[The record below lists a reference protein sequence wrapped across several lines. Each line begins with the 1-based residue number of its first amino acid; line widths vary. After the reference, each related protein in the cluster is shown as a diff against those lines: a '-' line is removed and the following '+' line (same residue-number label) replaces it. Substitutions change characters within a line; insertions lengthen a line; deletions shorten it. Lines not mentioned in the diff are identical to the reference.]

1 MMGALWSGVTGLQ
14 AHQVAMDVEGNN
26 IANVNTVGFKYS
38 RASFADL
45 FSQTQKVATAPQGD
59 LGGKNSM
66 QIGLGSTVNTVT
78 KIFKQGTI
86 QTTDKQSDMAI
97 QGDGF
102 FVVSADGGKTY
113 MYTRN
118 GDFSLDSMGNFVDRN
133 GYVVQGWMRNED
145 TGTIDPTSPL
155 SNIVIEPG
163 MAMEANPTSELAII
177 ANLNSGSNIGAKNSP
192 IYTLDHY
199 NDFLDAN
206 GNGLWE
212 DGEAKNPNDL
222 SNNTYYINSNKEV
235 AVKEAGV
242 DLGVVFNGSG
252 EGLNLREGQGIW
264 VSYAD
269 AKATFGELPNNAG
282 QGTGKYKLHISINGI
297 EIPATELGNMDE
309 VVKKINDY
317 TAQTGVRATAIDGKK
332 LQLTNTNNQ
341 GTTDATK
348 NIKIKKLEGD
358 TTSIQTTS
366 VITAYKYTYSSGAGA
381 TAGHHYNDS
390 AARVV
395 KTTEDLR
402 RAMQTDARE
411 YVNYA
416 GSNVS
421 NAVNGATYLV
431 NSVIAKIDAGQGGFA
446 PGGGQNAIEA
456 AIDALKDAV
465 TDAQAAFTHLKGQG
479 AVTEPISEAAVRN
492 INNIM
497 DQIDA
502 IGKDAG
508 NQYNSVNDLKEA
520 LRELITDDKL
530 AQMAQD
536 EWDSPLDADGNGN
549 FNNNAANGLPNA
561 DADNTN
567 SNATYRD
574 INLNDGVQVTVNEKG
589 QFVFRNPAGDA
600 SYGQNDGHTIQNANN
615 QPGGTKVQDSAD
627 AYTNAQGQKLVPSN
641 QDTYTNDYAMQIAV
655 SGYSNAAQNV
665 NENSALADVFKALG
679 GSLATGTGEK
689 VSSNLTMSSHAATT
703 EIYDSLGSKHEIK
716 FEWRKVSYSPENG
729 TEWSVLIQ
737 VPEPGVLNADGS
749 GFSNVV
755 SGSARFNNDGTLLGF
770 TPTTLSFTANNGS
783 APGQGIELNF
793 GKIGDSNGLR
803 SNDNPSAT
811 DNITQDGYAAG
822 NLVGTRIDEA
832 GTIIGSF
839 SNGRSFGLAQVSLAV
854 FSNNEGLESR
864 SGNIFSQTANS
875 GDPIFGAAGTS
886 RRGTITAS
894 ALEMSNVDLSRA
906 LTQLIVVQRGYQA
919 NSKTITTSDQM
930 LTSLLQIKQ

>member
-45 FSQTQKVATAPQGD
+45 FSQTQKVATAPQGN

-118 GDFSLDSMGNFVDRN
+118 GDFSLDSQGNFVDRN
-133 GYVVQGWMRNED
+133 GYIVQGWMRNED
-145 TGTIDPTSPL
+145 TGIIDPTGPL
-155 SNIVIEPG
+155 DNIVIEPG
-163 MAMEANPTSELAII
+163 MSMEANPTSELAII
-177 ANLNSGSNIGAKNSP
+177 ANLNSGSNIGTKNSP
-192 IYTLDHY
+192 IYTLDQY
-199 NDFLDAN
+199 NDFLDIN
-206 GNGLWE
+206 GNGLWD

-222 SNNTYYINSNKEV
+222 NNNTYYINSNKEV

-242 DLGVVFNGSG
+242 DLGVVFNGAG
-252 EGLNLREGQGIW
+252 EGLNLREGQGMW

-269 AKATFGELPNNAG
+269 AKATFGQLPNNNNAN
-282 QGTGKYKLHISINGI
+282 LDIHISINGI
-297 EIPATELGNMDE
+297 EIPKTTVTKMDD
-309 VVKKINDY
+309 VAKKINEF
-317 TAQTGVRATAIDGKK
+317 TNQTGVRATVINGNE
-332 LQLTNTNNQ
+332 LQLTNNNNQ
-341 GTTDATK
+341 GTTDASK
-348 NIKIKKLEGD
+348 NIKIRKLEGD
-358 TTSIQTTS
+358 TTSIQTTN
-366 VITAYKYTYSSGAGA
+366 VITAYKYTYSSAAG
-381 TAGHHYNDS
+381 TDAGHSYSDS
-390 AARVV
+390 AARMI

-402 RAMQTDARE
+402 KAMQTDARE
-411 YVNYA
+411 YVNYS
-416 GSNVS
+416 GTRVS
-421 NAVNGATYLV
+421 NAVNGATYFV
-431 NSVIAKIDAGQGGFA
+431 NAVIARIDGGQGNFA
-446 PGGGQNAIEA
+446 PGRGQDAIEQAIEDLNNAIIDQNLFANLQGKGVVSAPISESAVASINSIINAIEA
-456 AIDALKDAV
+456 I
-465 TDAQAAFTHLKGQG
+465 G
-479 AVTEPISEAAVRN
+479 A
-492 INNIM
+492 
-497 DQIDA
+497 
-502 IGKDAG
+502 DAG

-520 LRELITDDKL
+520 LRDLITDDKL
-530 AQMAQD
+530 AAMAAA
-536 EWDSPLDADGNGN
+536 EWDSPLDADGQGN
-549 FNNNAANGLPNA
+549 FNNNTANGLP
-561 DADNTN
+561 DPDQDNTN

-589 QFVFRNPAGDA
+589 QFVFKNPSGDA
-600 SYGQNDGHTIQNANN
+600 SYGQNDGHTIVNQN
-615 QPGGTKVQDSAD
+615 QQGGTDVKDSPNAFTD
-627 AYTNAQGQKLVPSN
+627 ANGVKQTPSN
-641 QDTYTNDYAMQIAV
+641 QDTYINDYNMQIAV
-655 SGYSNAAQNV
+655 TGYSNIEENI
-665 NENSALADVFKALG
+665 NENSALADVFKSLSG
-679 GSLATGTGEK
+679 GLSTGTSERI
-689 VSSNLTMSSHAATT
+689 SSNLTMSSHAATT

-729 TEWSVLIQ
+729 TEWSLLIQ
-737 VPEPGVLNADGS
+737 VPEPGVLNADGAV
-749 GFSNVV
+749 SNVI

-770 TPTTLSFTANNGS
+770 TPTTLTFTANNGS
-783 APGQGIELNF
+783 APGQNIELNF

-811 DNITQDGYAAG
+811 DNIVQDGYAAG
-822 NLVGTRIDEA
+822 NLTGTRIDES

-854 FSNNEGLESR
+854 FTNNEGLETR
-864 SGNIFSQTANS
+864 GGNIFSQTANS
-875 GDPIFGAAGTS
+875 GDPVFGAAGTS

>member
-45 FSQTQKVATAPQGD
+45 FSQTQKVATAPQGN

-133 GYVVQGWMRNED
+133 GYIVQGWMRNED
-145 TGTIDPTSPL
+145 TGIIDPTGPL
-155 SNIVIEPG
+155 DNIVIEPG
-163 MAMEANPTSELAII
+163 MSMEANPTSELAII
-177 ANLNSGSNIGAKNSP
+177 ANLNSGSNIGTKNSP
-192 IYTLDHY
+192 IYTLDQY
-199 NDFLDAN
+199 NDFLDIN
-206 GNGLWE
+206 GNGLWD

-222 SNNTYYINSNKEV
+222 NNNTYYINSNKEV

-242 DLGVVFNGSG
+242 DLGVVFNGAG
-252 EGLNLREGQGIW
+252 EGLNLREGQGMW

-269 AKATFGELPNNAG
+269 AKATFGALPANV
-282 QGTGKYKLHISINGI
+282 QQRELHISLNGI
-297 EIPATELGNMDE
+297 EIPKTTVNSMEE
-309 VVKKINDY
+309 VAKKINEF
-317 TAQTGVRATAIDGKK
+317 TNKTGIQATVINGTD
-332 LQLTNTNNQ
+332 LQLTNNNNQ
-341 GTTDATK
+341 GTTDASK
-348 NIKIKKLEGD
+348 NIKIRKLDGD
-358 TTSIQTTS
+358 NTSIQTTN
-366 VITAYKYTYSSGAGA
+366 VITAYKYTYSSAAGVD
-381 TAGHHYNDS
+381 AGHSYSDS
-390 AARVV
+390 AARVI

-402 RAMQTDARE
+402 KAMQTDARE
-411 YVNYA
+411 YVNYS
-416 GSNVS
+416 GTRVS
-421 NAVNGATYLV
+421 NAVNGATYFV
-431 NSVIAKIDAGQGGFA
+431 NAVIARIDGGQGNFA
-446 PGGGQNAIEA
+446 PAGGQNAIEQ
-456 AIDALKDAV
+456 AIEDLNNAI
-465 TDAQAAFTHLKGQG
+465 TDQTLFANLQGKGVVS
-479 AVTEPISEAAVRN
+479 APISESAVAS
-492 INNIM
+492 INSIIN
-497 DQIDA
+497 A
-502 IGKDAG
+502 IETIGADAG

-520 LRELITDDKL
+520 LRDLITDDKL
-530 AQMAQD
+530 AAMAAA
-536 EWDSPLDADGNGN
+536 EWDSPLDADGQGN
-549 FNNNAANGLPNA
+549 FNNNTANGLPAA

-589 QFVFRNPAGDA
+589 QFVFKNPSGDA
-600 SYGQNDGHTIQNANN
+600 SYGQNDGHTIVNQNQQGGTDVKDNPNAFTNANGIK
-615 QPGGTKVQDSAD
+615 QT
-627 AYTNAQGQKLVPSN
+627 PSN
-641 QDTYTNDYAMQIAV
+641 QDTYINDYNMQIAV
-655 SGYSNAAQNV
+655 TGYSNIEENI
-665 NENSALADVFKALG
+665 NENSALADVFKSLSG
-679 GSLATGTGEK
+679 GLSTGTSERI
-689 VSSNLTMSSHAATT
+689 SSNLTMSSHAATT

-729 TEWSVLIQ
+729 TEWSLLIQ
-737 VPEPGVLNADGS
+737 VPEPGVLNADGAV
-749 GFSNVV
+749 SNVI

-770 TPTTLSFTANNGS
+770 TPTTLTFTANNGS
-783 APGQGIELNF
+783 APGQNIELNF

-811 DNITQDGYAAG
+811 DNIVQDGYAAG
-822 NLVGTRIDEA
+822 NLTGTRIDES

-854 FSNNEGLESR
+854 FTNNEGLETR
-864 SGNIFSQTANS
+864 GGNIFSQTANS
-875 GDPIFGAAGTS
+875 GDPVFGAAGTS

>member
-269 AKATFGELPNNAG
+269 AKATFGELQANVGNNN
-282 QGTGKYKLHISINGI
+282 KYKLHISINGI
-297 EIPATELGNMDE
+297 EIPATDLNSMDE
-309 VVKKINDY
+309 VVKKINEL
-317 TAQTGVRATAIDGKK
+317 TPKTGVTATLNGDKGI
-332 LQLTNTNNQ
+332 QLTNTNNQ

-366 VITAYKYTYSSGAGA
+366 VITAYKYTYSSGAGKDA
-381 TAGHHYNDS
+381 THSYNDD
-390 AARVV
+390 APRVV

-402 RAMQTDARE
+402 KAMQTDARE

-421 NAVNGATYLV
+421 NAVNAATYFV
-431 NSVIAKIDAGQGGFA
+431 NAVIARIDGGQGGFA
-446 PGGGQNAIEA
+446 PGNQNAIEQ
-456 AIDALKDAV
+456 AIEDLNNAI
-465 TDAQAAFTHLKGQG
+465 TDQTLFANLQAKGVVS
-479 AVTEPISEAAVRN
+479 APISEAAVAS
-492 INNIM
+492 ISKIIT
-497 DQIDA
+497 DIEA
-502 IGKDAG
+502 IGADAN
-508 NQYNSVNDLKEA
+508 NQYNNVNDLKEA
-520 LRELITDDKL
+520 LRSLITDDKL
-530 AQMAQD
+530 AKMAQD
-536 EWDSPLDADGNGN
+536 EWNSPLDADGAGD
-549 FNNNAANGLPNA
+549 FNNNAANGAQAA
-561 DADNTN
+561 DQDNKH

-600 SYGQNDGHTIQNANN
+600 SYGQNDGHTTVDGANP
-615 QPGGTKVQDSAD
+615 QPGGTQIKDSAD
-627 AYTNAQGQKLVPSN
+627 AYTDTNGVKKTPANL
-641 QDTYTNDYAMQIAV
+641 DTYTNDYTMQIAV

>member
-45 FSQTQKVATAPQGD
+45 FSQTQKVATAPQGN

-118 GDFSLDSMGNFVDRN
+118 GDFSLDSQGNFVDRN
-133 GYVVQGWMRNED
+133 GYIVQGWMRNED
-145 TGTIDPTSPL
+145 TGIIDPTGPL
-155 SNIVIEPG
+155 DNIVIEPG
-163 MAMEANPTSELAII
+163 MSMEANPTSELAII
-177 ANLNSGSNIGAKNSP
+177 ANLNLGSNIGTKNSP
-192 IYTLDHY
+192 IYTLDQY
-199 NDFLDAN
+199 NDFLDIN
-206 GNGLWE
+206 GNGLWD

-222 SNNTYYINSNKEV
+222 NNNTYYINSNKEV

-242 DLGVVFNGSG
+242 DLGVVFNGAG
-252 EGLNLREGQGIW
+252 EGLNLREGQGMW

-269 AKATFGELPNNAG
+269 AKATFGPLPANNAN
-282 QGTGKYKLHISINGI
+282 LDIHISINGI
-297 EIPATELGNMDE
+297 EIPKTTVAKMDE
-309 VVKKINDY
+309 VAKKINEF
-317 TAQTGVRATAIDGKK
+317 TNQTGVRATVINGNE
-332 LQLTNTNNQ
+332 LQLTNNNNQ
-341 GTTDATK
+341 GTTDASK
-348 NIKIKKLEGD
+348 NIKIRKLEGD
-358 TTSIQTTS
+358 TTSIQTTN
-366 VITAYKYTYSSGAGA
+366 VITAYKYTYSSAAGVD
-381 TAGHHYNDS
+381 AGHSYSDS
-390 AARVV
+390 AARVI

-402 RAMQTDARE
+402 KAMQTDARE
-411 YVNYA
+411 YVNYS
-416 GSNVS
+416 GTRVS
-421 NAVNGATYLV
+421 NAVNGATYFV
-431 NSVIAKIDAGQGGFA
+431 NAVIARIDGGQGGFA
-446 PGGGQNAIEA
+446 PGNQNAIEQ
-456 AIDALKDAV
+456 AIEDLNNTIIDQNLFANL
-465 TDAQAAFTHLKGQG
+465 QGKGVVS
-479 AVTEPISEAAVRN
+479 APISESAVAS
-492 INNIM
+492 INSIINAIE
-497 DQIDA
+497 A
-502 IGKDAG
+502 IGADAG

-530 AQMAQD
+530 AAMAAA
-536 EWDSPLDADGNGN
+536 EWDSPLDADGQGN
-549 FNNNAANGLPNA
+549 FNNNTENGLPGA

-589 QFVFRNPAGDA
+589 QFVFKNPSGDA
-600 SYGQNDGHTIQNANN
+600 SYGQNDGHTIVNQN
-615 QPGGTKVQDSAD
+615 QQGGTDVKDSPNAFTD
-627 AYTNAQGQKLVPSN
+627 ANGAKQTPSN
-641 QDTYTNDYAMQIAV
+641 QDTYINDYNMQIAV
-655 SGYSNAAQNV
+655 TGYSNIEENI
-665 NENSALADVFKALG
+665 NENSALADVFKSLSG
-679 GSLATGTGEK
+679 GLSTGTSEK

-729 TEWSVLIQ
+729 TEWSLLIQ
-737 VPEPGVLNADGS
+737 VPEPGVLNADGAV
-749 GFSNVV
+749 SNVI

-770 TPTTLSFTANNGS
+770 TPTTLTFTANNGS
-783 APGQGIELNF
+783 APGQNIELNF

-811 DNITQDGYAAG
+811 DNIVQDGYAAG
-822 NLVGTRIDEA
+822 NLTGTRIDES

-854 FSNNEGLESR
+854 FTNNEGLETR
-864 SGNIFSQTANS
+864 GGNIFSQTANS
-875 GDPIFGAAGTS
+875 GDPVFGAAGTS

>member
-212 DGEAKNPNDL
+212 DSETKNPNDL
-222 SNNTYYINSNKEV
+222 TNNTYYINSNKEV

-269 AKATFGELPNNAG
+269 AKATFGELPAG
-282 QGTGKYKLHISINGI
+282 ANGKSTLHISINGI
-297 EIPATELGNMDE
+297 EIPSTEISNMDE
-309 VVKKINDY
+309 LVKKINDF
-317 TAQTGVRATAIDGKK
+317 TPQTGVQAMVNGEKGI
-332 LQLTNTNNQ
+332 QLINTNNQ
-341 GTTDATK
+341 GTTDTTK

-358 TTSIQTTS
+358 TTSIKTIN
-366 VITAYKYTYSSGAGA
+366 VITAYKYTYSSGAGK
-381 TAGHHYNDS
+381 TADHNYNDG

-402 RAMQTDARE
+402 RAMQTDARA
-411 YVNYA
+411 YVNYS

-431 NSVIAKIDAGQGGFA
+431 NSVISKIDGWVGQGSN
-446 PGGGQNAIEA
+446 QQQIEQ
-456 AIDALKDAV
+456 AIDALKDV
-465 TDAQAAFTHLKGQG
+465 VQDGQAAFNHLKTQG
-479 AVTEPISEAAVRN
+479 AVTEPISEAAVRH
-492 INNIM
+492 INDIM
-497 DQIDA
+497 NKIDA
-502 IGKDAG
+502 IGVDAQQ
-508 NQYNSVNDLKEA
+508 QYNSVNDLKEA
-520 LRELITDDKL
+520 LRALITSDEL
-530 AQMAQD
+530 AKMAQD
-536 EWDSPLDADGNGN
+536 EWDSPLDADGNPNGGQ
-549 FNNNAANGLPNA
+549 AADGLQNP

-600 SYGQNDGHTIQNANN
+600 AYGQDDKHTTVNAA
-615 QPGGTKVQDSAD
+615 QQGGTQVKDNPD
-627 AYTNAQGQKLVPSN
+627 ATTGANGQKQVPSN
-641 QDTYTNDYAMQIAV
+641 QDAYINDYPIQIAV

-679 GSLATGTGEK
+679 GSLATGTGER
-689 VSSNLTMSSHAATT
+689 VSGNLTMSSHAATT

-749 GFSNVV
+749 GFANVV

-783 APGQGIELNF
+783 APGQAIELNF

>member
-45 FSQTQKVATAPQGD
+45 FSQTQKVATAPQGN

-118 GDFSLDSMGNFVDRN
+118 GDFSLDSQGNFVDRN
-133 GYVVQGWMRNED
+133 GYIVQGWMRNED
-145 TGTIDPTSPL
+145 TGIIDPTGPL
-155 SNIVIEPG
+155 DNIVIEPG
-163 MAMEANPTSELAII
+163 MSMEANPTSELAII
-177 ANLNSGSNIGAKNSP
+177 ANLNSGSNIGTKNSP
-192 IYTLDHY
+192 IYTLDQY
-199 NDFLDAN
+199 NDFLDIN
-206 GNGLWE
+206 GNGLWD

-222 SNNTYYINSNKEV
+222 NNNTYYINSNKEV

-242 DLGVVFNGSG
+242 DLGVVFNGAG
-252 EGLNLREGQGIW
+252 EGLNLREGQGMW

-269 AKATFGELPNNAG
+269 AKATFGEMPTVANG
-282 QGTGKYKLHISINGI
+282 QHTLHISLNGI
-297 EIPATELGNMDE
+297 EIPATTINKIDE
-309 VVKKINDY
+309 VAKKINEF
-317 TAQTGVRATAIDGKK
+317 TNQTGVVATVINGKE
-332 LQLTNTNNQ
+332 LQLTNNNNQ
-341 GTTDATK
+341 GTTDASK
-348 NIKIKKLEGD
+348 NIKIRKLEGD
-358 TTSIQTTS
+358 TTSIKTTN
-366 VITAYKYTYSSGAGA
+366 VITAYKYTYSSAAG
-381 TAGHHYNDS
+381 TDAGHSYSDS

-402 RAMQTDARE
+402 KAMQTDARE
-411 YVNYA
+411 YVNYS
-416 GSNVS
+416 GTRVS

-446 PGGGQNAIEA
+446 PGGGQDAIED

-465 TDAQAAFTHLKGQG
+465 QDAQATFNHLKGQG

-497 DQIDA
+497 NQIDA
-502 IGKDAG
+502 IGQDAG
-508 NQYNSVNDLKEA
+508 NQYNNVNDLKEA
-520 LRELITDDKL
+520 LRDLITDDKL
-530 AQMAQD
+530 AAMAAA
-536 EWDSPLDADGNGN
+536 EWDSPLDADGQGN
-549 FNNNAANGLPNA
+549 FNNNTANDLPVA
-561 DADNTN
+561 DQDNTN

-589 QFVFRNPAGDA
+589 QFVFKNPSGDA
-600 SYGQNDGHTIQNANN
+600 AYGQNDGHMTVNAN
-615 QPGGTKVQDSAD
+615 QAGGTPVKDSPN
-627 AYTNAQGQKLVPSN
+627 AYTDAQGNKLIPSN
-641 QDTYTNDYAMQIAV
+641 QDTYINDYNMQIAV
-655 SGYSNAAQNV
+655 TGYSNAEQNI
-665 NENSALADVFKALG
+665 NENSALADVFKSLSG
-679 GSLATGTGEK
+679 GLSTGTSEK

-716 FEWRKVSYSPENG
+716 FEWRKISYSPENG
-729 TEWSVLIQ
+729 TEWSLLIQ
-737 VPEPGVLNADGS
+737 VPEPGVLNADGAV
-749 GFSNVV
+749 SNVI

-770 TPTTLSFTANNGS
+770 TPTTLTFTANNGS
-783 APGQGIELNF
+783 APGQNIELNF

-811 DNITQDGYAAG
+811 DNIVQDGYAAG
-822 NLVGTRIDEA
+822 NLTGTRIDES

-854 FSNNEGLESR
+854 FTNNEGLETR
-864 SGNIFSQTANS
+864 GGNIFSQTANS
-875 GDPIFGAAGTS
+875 GDPVFGAAGTS

>member
-45 FSQTQKVATAPQGD
+45 FSQTQKVATAPQGN

-118 GDFSLDSMGNFVDRN
+118 GDFSLDSQGNFVDRN
-133 GYVVQGWMRNED
+133 GYIVQGWMRNED
-145 TGTIDPTSPL
+145 TGIIDPTGPL
-155 SNIVIEPG
+155 DNIVIEPG
-163 MAMEANPTSELAII
+163 MSMEANPTSELAII
-177 ANLNSGSNIGAKNSP
+177 ANLNSGSNIGTKNSP
-192 IYTLDHY
+192 IYTLDQY
-199 NDFLDAN
+199 NDFLDIN
-206 GNGLWE
+206 GNGLWD

-222 SNNTYYINSNKEV
+222 NNNTYYINSNKEV

-242 DLGVVFNGSG
+242 DLGVVFNGAG
-252 EGLNLREGQGIW
+252 EGLNLREGQGMW

-269 AKATFGELPNNAG
+269 AKATFGALPVAQG
-282 QGTGKYKLHISINGI
+282 QQRELHISLNGI
-297 EIPATELGNMDE
+297 EIPKTTVNSMEE
-309 VVKKINDY
+309 VAKKINEF
-317 TAQTGVRATAIDGKK
+317 TNKTGIQATVINGTY
-332 LQLTNTNNQ
+332 LQLTNNNNQ
-341 GTTDATK
+341 GTTDASK
-348 NIKIKKLEGD
+348 NIKIRKLDGD
-358 TTSIQTTS
+358 NTSIQTTN
-366 VITAYKYTYSSGAGA
+366 VITAYKYTYSSAAG
-381 TAGHHYNDS
+381 TDAGHSYSDS

-402 RAMQTDARE
+402 KAMQTDARE
-411 YVNYA
+411 YVNYS
-416 GSNVS
+416 GTRVS
-421 NAVNGATYLV
+421 NAVNGATYFV
-431 NSVIAKIDAGQGGFA
+431 NAVIARINENRWNGGA
-446 PGGGQNAIEA
+446 VNDQQQLEA
-456 AIDALKDAV
+456 AIDALNNGL
-465 TDAQAAFTHLKGQG
+465 TDAQVTFNNLKGKG
-479 AVTEPISEAAVRN
+479 VVTEPISEAAVGAMSD
-492 INNIM
+492 IITA
-497 DQIDA
+497 IDE
-502 IGKDAG
+502 IGQDAG
-508 NQYNSVNDLKEA
+508 NQYNSANDIIEA
-520 LRELITDDKL
+520 LRDLITDDKL
-530 AQMAQD
+530 AAMAAA
-536 EWDSPLDADGNGN
+536 EWDSPLDADGNPNAGN
-549 FNNNAANGLPNA
+549 NTANGLPGP
-561 DADNTN
+561 DLDNTN

-589 QFVFRNPAGDA
+589 QFVFKNPSGDA
-600 SYGQNDGHTIQNANN
+600 AYGQNDGHTIVNQN
-615 QPGGTKVQDSAD
+615 QQGGTDVKDSPN
-627 AYTNAQGQKLVPSN
+627 AYTNALGNKLTPSN
-641 QDTYTNDYAMQIAV
+641 QDTYINDYNMQIAV
-655 SGYSNAAQNV
+655 TGYSNAEQNI
-665 NENSALADVFKALG
+665 NENSALADVFKSLSG
-679 GSLATGTGEK
+679 GLSTGTSEK

-729 TEWSVLIQ
+729 TEWSLLIQ
-737 VPEPGVLNADGS
+737 VPEPGVLNADGAV
-749 GFSNVV
+749 SNVI

-770 TPTTLSFTANNGS
+770 TPTTLTFTANNGS
-783 APGQGIELNF
+783 APGQNIELNF

-811 DNITQDGYAAG
+811 DNIVQDGYAAG
-822 NLVGTRIDEA
+822 NLTGTRIDES

-854 FSNNEGLESR
+854 FTNNEGLETR
-864 SGNIFSQTANS
+864 GGNIFSQTANS
-875 GDPIFGAAGTS
+875 GDPVFGAAGTS

>member
-118 GDFSLDSMGNFVDRN
+118 GDFSLDSQGNFVDRN

-252 EGLNLREGQGIW
+252 EGLNLREGQGMW

-269 AKATFGELPNNAG
+269 AKATFGELPANTG
-282 QGTGKYKLHISINGI
+282 QGTNKYKLHISINGVT
-297 EIPATELGNMDE
+297 IPATELDSMDAI
-309 VVKKINDY
+309 VKKINDF
-317 TAQTGVRATAIDGKK
+317 TAQTGVTATAVDGKK
-332 LQLTNTNNQ
+332 LQLTNSNNQ

-366 VITAYKYTYSSGAGA
+366 VITAYKYTYSSGAGK
-381 TAGHHYNDS
+381 TAEHSYNDG

-416 GSNVS
+416 GKNVS
-421 NAVNGATYLV
+421 NAVNAATYFV
-431 NSVIAKIDAGQGGFA
+431 NAVIARIDGGQGGFA
-446 PGGGQNAIEA
+446 PGGGQDAIEQAIEDLNNAI
-456 AIDALKDAV
+456 
-465 TDAQAAFTHLKGQG
+465 TDQNLFANLQGKGVVS
-479 AVTEPISEAAVRN
+479 APISEAAVAS
-492 INNIM
+492 IN
-497 DQIDA
+497 QIINDIEA
-502 IGKDAG
+502 IGADAG
-508 NQYNSVNDLKEA
+508 NQYNTVNDLKEA
-520 LRELITDDKL
+520 LKALITDDKL
-530 AQMAQD
+530 AKMAKD

-549 FNNNAANGLPNA
+549 FANNAANGVQAA
-561 DADNTN
+561 DQDNKH

-600 SYGQNDGHTIQNANN
+600 SYGQNDGHTIQNAQN

-627 AYTNAQGQKLVPSN
+627 AYTDTNGQKKTPAN
-641 QDTYTNDYAMQIAV
+641 ADTYTNDYAMQIAV

-679 GSLATGTGEK
+679 GNLATGTGEK

>member
-1 MMGALWSGVTGLQ
+1 MGALWSGVTGLQ

-212 DGEAKNPNDL
+212 DSETKNPNDL

-252 EGLNLREGQGIW
+252 EGLNLRDGQGIW

-269 AKATFGELPNNAG
+269 AKATFNELPNRVN
-282 QGTGKYKLHISINGI
+282 GKHTLHISINGI
-297 EIPATELGNMDE
+297 EIPKTEITTMDE
-309 VVKKINDY
+309 LVKKINDN
-317 TAQTGVRATAIDGKK
+317 TPKTGVQATLNGEKGI
-332 LQLTNTNNQ
+332 QLTNKNNQ

-366 VITAYKYTYSSGAGA
+366 VITAYKYTYSSGAGK
-381 TAGHHYNDS
+381 TADHNYNDGV
-390 AARVV
+390 ARVV

-402 RAMQTDARE
+402 RAMQTDARA
-411 YVNYA
+411 YVNYS
-416 GSNVS
+416 GNNVS

-431 NSVIAKIDAGQGGFA
+431 NSVINKIKEGQGNFA
-446 PGGGQNAIEA
+446 AAGGQGAIEG

-465 TDAQAAFTHLKGQG
+465 TDAQATFTHLKTNG
-479 AVTEPISEAAVRN
+479 AVSEPISESAVKN
-492 INNIM
+492 INDIM
-497 DQIDA
+497 DKIDA

-508 NQYNSVNDLKEA
+508 GQYNTTNDLIEA
-520 LRELITDDKL
+520 LKALITDDKL

-549 FNNNAANGLPNA
+549 FNNNAANDVQAA
-561 DADNTN
+561 DPENKH

-600 SYGQNDGHTIQNANN
+600 SYGQNDGYTTVDGANP
-615 QPGGTKVQDSAD
+615 QPGGNKIKDSAE
-627 AYTNAQGQKLVPSN
+627 AYTDTNGQKKTPANL
-641 QDTYTNDYAMQIAV
+641 DTYTNDYTMQIAV

-679 GSLATGTGEK
+679 GNLATGTGEK

-811 DNITQDGYAAG
+811 DNIIQDGYAAG

>member
-113 MYTRN
+113 LYTRN

-155 SNIVIEPG
+155 NNIVIEPG

-206 GNGLWE
+206 GNGIWE

-269 AKATFGELPNNAG
+269 AKATFGELPANAG
-282 QGTGKYKLHISINGI
+282 QGNGKYKLHISINGI

-358 TTSIQTTS
+358 NTSIQTTS

-421 NAVNGATYLV
+421 NAVNGATYFV
-431 NSVIAKIDAGQGGFA
+431 NAVIARIDGKQGGF
-446 PGGGQNAIEA
+446 GGDQNAIEQ
-456 AIDALKDAV
+456 AIEDLNNNINYATLFDN
-465 TDAQAAFTHLKGQG
+465 LKGKG
-479 AVTEPISEAAVRN
+479 VVTEPISESAVKS
-492 INNIM
+492 IKDIITA
-497 DQIDA
+497 IDE
-502 IGKDAG
+502 IGKDARD
-508 NQYNSVNDLKEA
+508 QYNSVNDLKEA
-520 LRELITDDKL
+520 LRGLITDDKL

-536 EWDSPLDADGNGN
+536 EWDSPLDVNGGDIFDKNVADGLPAPAEDGSH
-549 FNNNAANGLPNA
+549 ANG
-561 DADNTN
+561 
-567 SNATYRD
+567 TYRD

-615 QPGGTKVQDSAD
+615 QLGGTKVEDSAD

-679 GSLATGTGEK
+679 GSLATGTSEK

-803 SNDNPSAT
+803 SNDNPSST

>member
-45 FSQTQKVATAPQGD
+45 FSQTQKVATAPQGN

-118 GDFSLDSMGNFVDRN
+118 GDFSLDSQGNFVDRN
-133 GYVVQGWMRNED
+133 GYIVQGWMRNED
-145 TGTIDPTSPL
+145 TGIIDPTGPL
-155 SNIVIEPG
+155 DNIVIEPG
-163 MAMEANPTSELAII
+163 MSMEANPTSELAII
-177 ANLNSGSNIGAKNSP
+177 ANLNSGSNIGTKNSP
-192 IYTLDHY
+192 IYTLDQY
-199 NDFLDAN
+199 NDFLDIN
-206 GNGLWE
+206 GNGLWD

-222 SNNTYYINSNKEV
+222 NNNTYYINSNKEV

-242 DLGVVFNGSG
+242 DLGVVFNGAG
-252 EGLNLREGQGIW
+252 EGLNLREGQGMW

-269 AKATFGELPNNAG
+269 AKATFGQLPNNNAN
-282 QGTGKYKLHISINGI
+282 LDIHISINGI
-297 EIPATELGNMDE
+297 EIPKTTVTKMDD
-309 VVKKINDY
+309 VAKKINEF
-317 TAQTGVRATAIDGKK
+317 TNQTGVRATVINGNE
-332 LQLTNTNNQ
+332 LQLTNNNNQ
-341 GTTDATK
+341 GTTDASK
-348 NIKIKKLEGD
+348 NIKIRKLEGD
-358 TTSIQTTS
+358 TTSIQTTN
-366 VITAYKYTYSSGAGA
+366 VITAYKYTYSSAAG
-381 TAGHHYNDS
+381 TDAGHSYSDS
-390 AARVV
+390 AARVI

-402 RAMQTDARE
+402 KAMQTDARE
-411 YVNYA
+411 YVNYS
-416 GSNVS
+416 GTRVS
-421 NAVNGATYLV
+421 NAVNGATYFV
-431 NSVIAKIDAGQGGFA
+431 NAVIARIDGGQGGFA
-446 PGGGQNAIEA
+446 PGNQNAIEQ
-456 AIDALKDAV
+456 AIEDLNNAI
-465 TDAQAAFTHLKGQG
+465 TDQNLFGNLQGKGVVS
-479 AVTEPISEAAVRN
+479 APISESAVAS
-492 INNIM
+492 INSIINAIE
-497 DQIDA
+497 A
-502 IGKDAG
+502 IGADNG

-520 LRELITDDKL
+520 LRDLITDDKL
-530 AQMAQD
+530 AAMAAA
-536 EWDSPLDADGNGN
+536 EWDSPLDADGQGN
-549 FNNNAANGLPNA
+549 FNNNTANNLPNP
-561 DADNTN
+561 DQDNTN

-589 QFVFRNPAGDA
+589 QFVFKNPSGDA
-600 SYGQNDGHTIQNANN
+600 SYGQNDGHTIVNQN
-615 QPGGTKVQDSAD
+615 QQGGTDVKDSPNAFTD
-627 AYTNAQGQKLVPSN
+627 ANGVKQTPSN
-641 QDTYTNDYAMQIAV
+641 QDTYINDYNMQIAV
-655 SGYSNAAQNV
+655 TGYSNIEENI
-665 NENSALADVFKALG
+665 NENSALADVFKSLSG
-679 GSLATGTGEK
+679 GLSTGTSERI
-689 VSSNLTMSSHAATT
+689 SSNLTMSSHAATT

-729 TEWSVLIQ
+729 TEWSLLIQ
-737 VPEPGVLNADGS
+737 VPEPGVLNADGAV
-749 GFSNVV
+749 SNVI

-770 TPTTLSFTANNGS
+770 TPTTLTFTANNGS
-783 APGQGIELNF
+783 APGQNIELNF

-811 DNITQDGYAAG
+811 DNIVQDGYAAG
-822 NLVGTRIDEA
+822 NLTGTRIDES

-854 FSNNEGLESR
+854 FTNNEGLETR
-864 SGNIFSQTANS
+864 GGNIFSQTANS
-875 GDPIFGAAGTS
+875 GDPVFGAAGTS

>member
-45 FSQTQKVATAPQGD
+45 FSQTQKVATAPQGN

-118 GDFSLDSMGNFVDRN
+118 GDFSLDSQGNFVDRN
-133 GYVVQGWMRNED
+133 GYIVQGWMRNED
-145 TGTIDPTSPL
+145 TGIIDPTGPL
-155 SNIVIEPG
+155 DNIVIEPG
-163 MAMEANPTSELAII
+163 MSMEANPTSELAII
-177 ANLNSGSNIGAKNSP
+177 ANLNSGSNIGTKNSP
-192 IYTLDHY
+192 IYTLDQY
-199 NDFLDAN
+199 NDFLDIN
-206 GNGLWE
+206 GNGLWD

-222 SNNTYYINSNKEV
+222 NNNTYYINSNKEV

-242 DLGVVFNGSG
+242 DLGVVFNGAG
-252 EGLNLREGQGIW
+252 EGLNLREGQGMW

-269 AKATFGELPNNAG
+269 AKATFGEMPPAAQG
-282 QGTGKYKLHISINGI
+282 QQRELHISLNGI
-297 EIPATELGNMDE
+297 EIPKTAVNSMEE
-309 VVKKINDY
+309 VAKKINEF
-317 TAQTGVRATAIDGKK
+317 TNKTGIQATVINGTD

-341 GTTDATK
+341 GTTDASK
-348 NIKIKKLEGD
+348 NIKIRKLDGD
-358 TTSIQTTS
+358 DTSIQTTN
-366 VITAYKYTYSSGAGA
+366 VITAYKYTYSSAAG
-381 TAGHHYNDS
+381 TDAGHSYSDS

-402 RAMQTDARE
+402 KAMQTDARE
-411 YVNYA
+411 YVNYS
-416 GSNVS
+416 GTRVS
-421 NAVNGATYLV
+421 NAVNGATYFV
-431 NSVIAKIDAGQGGFA
+431 NAVIARINENRWAGGAANTQQEFE
-446 PGGGQNAIEA
+446 NAIA
-456 AIDALKDAV
+456 ALNNGLA
-465 TDAQAAFTHLKGQG
+465 DAQATFNNLKGKG
-479 AVTEPISEAAVRN
+479 VVTEPISEAAVGAMSDIITAIDN
-492 INNIM
+492 I
-497 DQIDA
+497 
-502 IGKDAG
+502 GLDAG
-508 NQYNSVNDLKEA
+508 AQYNSTNDLIEA
-520 LRELITDDKL
+520 LKDLITDDKL
-530 AQMAQD
+530 AAMAAA
-536 EWDSPLDADGNGN
+536 EWNSPLDADGNPNAGN
-549 FNNNAANGLPNA
+549 NTANGLPGA
-561 DADNTN
+561 DPDNTN

-589 QFVFRNPAGDA
+589 QFVFKNPSGDA
-600 SYGQNDGHTIQNANN
+600 AYGQNDGHMTVNQN
-615 QPGGTKVQDSAD
+615 QQGGTPVKDSPD
-627 AYTNAQGQKLVPSN
+627 AYTDALGNKLVPSN
-641 QDTYTNDYAMQIAV
+641 QDTYINDYNMQIAV
-655 SGYSNAAQNV
+655 TGYSNAEQNI
-665 NENSALADVFKALG
+665 NENSALADVFKSLSG
-679 GSLATGTGEK
+679 GLSTGTSEK

-729 TEWSVLIQ
+729 TEWSLLIQ
-737 VPEPGVLNADGS
+737 VPEPGVLNADGAV
-749 GFSNVV
+749 SNVI

-770 TPTTLSFTANNGS
+770 TPTTLTFTANNGS
-783 APGQGIELNF
+783 APGQNIELNF

-811 DNITQDGYAAG
+811 DNIVQDGYAAG
-822 NLVGTRIDEA
+822 NLTGTRIDES

-854 FSNNEGLESR
+854 FTNNEGLETR
-864 SGNIFSQTANS
+864 GGNIFSQTANS
-875 GDPIFGAAGTS
+875 GDPVFGAAGTS

>member
-45 FSQTQKVATAPQGD
+45 FSQTQKVATAPQGN

-118 GDFSLDSMGNFVDRN
+118 GDFSLDSQGNFVDRN
-133 GYVVQGWMRNED
+133 GYIVQGWMRNED
-145 TGTIDPTSPL
+145 TGIIDPTGPL
-155 SNIVIEPG
+155 DNIVIEPG
-163 MAMEANPTSELAII
+163 MSMEANPTSELAII
-177 ANLNSGSNIGAKNSP
+177 ANLNSGSNIGTKNSP
-192 IYTLDHY
+192 IYTLDQY
-199 NDFLDAN
+199 NDFLDIN
-206 GNGLWE
+206 GNGLWD

-222 SNNTYYINSNKEV
+222 NNNTYYINSNKEV

-242 DLGVVFNGSG
+242 DLGVVFNGAG
-252 EGLNLREGQGIW
+252 EGLNLREGQGMW

-269 AKATFGELPNNAG
+269 AKATFGPLPNNNAN
-282 QGTGKYKLHISINGI
+282 LDIHISINGI
-297 EIPATELGNMDE
+297 EIPKTTVTKMDD
-309 VVKKINDY
+309 VAKKINEF
-317 TAQTGVRATAIDGKK
+317 TNQTGVRATVINGNE
-332 LQLTNTNNQ
+332 LQLTNNNNQ
-341 GTTDATK
+341 GTTDASK
-348 NIKIKKLEGD
+348 NIKIRKLEGD
-358 TTSIQTTS
+358 TTSIQTTN
-366 VITAYKYTYSSGAGA
+366 VITAYKYTYSSAAG
-381 TAGHHYNDS
+381 TDAGHSYSDS
-390 AARVV
+390 AARVI

-402 RAMQTDARE
+402 KAMQTDARE
-411 YVNYA
+411 YVNYS
-416 GSNVS
+416 GTRVS
-421 NAVNGATYLV
+421 NAVNGATYFV
-431 NSVIAKIDAGQGGFA
+431 NAVIARIDGGQGNFA
-446 PGGGQNAIEA
+446 PGGGQNAIEQ
-456 AIDALKDAV
+456 AIEDLNNAI
-465 TDAQAAFTHLKGQG
+465 TDQNLFGNLQGKGVVS
-479 AVTEPISEAAVRN
+479 APISESAVAS
-492 INNIM
+492 INSIINAIE
-497 DQIDA
+497 A
-502 IGKDAG
+502 IGADNR

-520 LRELITDDKL
+520 LRDLITDDKL
-530 AQMAQD
+530 AAMAAA
-536 EWDSPLDADGNGN
+536 EWDSPLDADGQGN
-549 FNNNAANGLPNA
+549 FNNNTANGLPNP
-561 DADNTN
+561 DQDNTN

-589 QFVFRNPAGDA
+589 QFVFKNPSGDA
-600 SYGQNDGHTIQNANN
+600 SYGQNDGHTIVNQN
-615 QPGGTKVQDSAD
+615 QQGGTDVKDSPNAFTD
-627 AYTNAQGQKLVPSN
+627 ANGVKQTPSN
-641 QDTYTNDYAMQIAV
+641 QDTYINDYNMQIAV
-655 SGYSNAAQNV
+655 TGYSNIEENI
-665 NENSALADVFKALG
+665 NENSALADVFKSLSG
-679 GSLATGTGEK
+679 GLSTGTSERI
-689 VSSNLTMSSHAATT
+689 SSNLTMSSHAATT

-729 TEWSVLIQ
+729 TEWSLLIQ
-737 VPEPGVLNADGS
+737 VPEPGVLNADGAV
-749 GFSNVV
+749 SNVI

-770 TPTTLSFTANNGS
+770 TPTTLTFTANNGS
-783 APGQGIELNF
+783 APGQNIELNF

-811 DNITQDGYAAG
+811 DNIVQDGYAAG
-822 NLVGTRIDEA
+822 NLTGTRIDES

-854 FSNNEGLESR
+854 FTNNEGLETR
-864 SGNIFSQTANS
+864 GGNIFSQTANS
-875 GDPIFGAAGTS
+875 GDPVFGAAGTS

>member
-118 GDFSLDSMGNFVDRN
+118 GDFSLDSQGNFVDRN

-155 SNIVIEPG
+155 SNIIIEPG

-212 DGEAKNPNDL
+212 DGETKNPNDL

-282 QGTGKYKLHISINGI
+282 QGTNKYKLHISINGI
-297 EIPATELGNMDE
+297 EIPATELTKMDE

-317 TAQTGVRATAIDGKK
+317 TPQTGVIATLNGDKGI
-332 LQLTNTNNQ
+332 QLTNTNNQ

-348 NIKIKKLEGD
+348 NIKIKKLEDD

-366 VITAYKYTYSSGAGA
+366 VITAYKYTYSSGAGK
-381 TAGHHYNDS
+381 TADHNYNDG

-411 YVNYA
+411 YVNYS

-421 NAVNGATYLV
+421 NAVNGATYVANRTLG
-431 NSVIAKIDAGQGGFA
+431 IIDAANGNVQTAKQNVQRVIQGLL
-446 PGGGQNAIEA
+446 Q
-456 AIDALKDAV
+456 
-465 TDAQAAFTHLKGQG
+465 DAQATFNTLRNAG
-479 AVTEPISEAAVRN
+479 AVTAPISESAVATIVEVLRDAN
-492 INNIM
+492 AIM
-497 DQIDA
+497 QNQQITT
-502 IGKDAG
+502 I
-508 NQYNSVNDLKEA
+508 NDLKEA
-520 LRELITDDKL
+520 IRELVTNDKL
-530 AQMAQD
+530 AEFASR
-536 EWDSPLDADGNGN
+536 EWDSPLDADGADIFDKNVADGLP
-549 FNNNAANGLPNA
+549 APAADGSHANG
-561 DADNTN
+561 
-567 SNATYRD
+567 TYRD

-600 SYGQNDGHTIQNANN
+600 SYGQNDGHTIQNAQN
-615 QPGGTKVQDSAD
+615 QPGGTKIEDSAD
-627 AYTNAQGQKLVPSN
+627 AYTDTNGQKLVPSN

-811 DNITQDGYAAG
+811 DNIIQDGYTAG

>member
-45 FSQTQKVATAPQGD
+45 FSQTQKVATAPQGN

-118 GDFSLDSMGNFVDRN
+118 GDFSLDSQGNFVDRN
-133 GYVVQGWMRNED
+133 GYIVQGWMRNED
-145 TGTIDPTSPL
+145 TGIIDPTGPL
-155 SNIVIEPG
+155 DNIVIEPG
-163 MAMEANPTSELAII
+163 MSMEANPTSELAII
-177 ANLNSGSNIGAKNSP
+177 ANLNSGSNIGTKNSP
-192 IYTLDHY
+192 IYTLDQY
-199 NDFLDAN
+199 NDFLDIN
-206 GNGLWE
+206 GNGLWD

-222 SNNTYYINSNKEV
+222 NNNTYYINSNKEV

-242 DLGVVFNGSG
+242 DLGVVFNGAG
-252 EGLNLREGQGIW
+252 EGLNLREGQGMW

-269 AKATFGELPNNAG
+269 AKATFGPLNNNANAN
-282 QGTGKYKLHISINGI
+282 LDIHISINGI
-297 EIPATELGNMDE
+297 EIPKTTVTKMDD
-309 VVKKINDY
+309 VAKKINEF
-317 TAQTGVRATAIDGKK
+317 TNQTGVRATVINGNE
-332 LQLTNTNNQ
+332 LQLTNNNNQ
-341 GTTDATK
+341 GTTDASK
-348 NIKIKKLEGD
+348 NIKIRKLEGD
-358 TTSIQTTS
+358 TTSIQTTN
-366 VITAYKYTYSSGAGA
+366 VITAYKYTYSSAAGVD
-381 TAGHHYNDS
+381 AGHSYSDS
-390 AARVV
+390 AARVI

-402 RAMQTDARE
+402 KAMQTDARE
-411 YVNYA
+411 YVNYS
-416 GSNVS
+416 GTRVS
-421 NAVNGATYLV
+421 NAVNGATYFVNAVIARIDGGQGNFNPAGGQDVIEQAIEDLNNAITDQTLFANLQGKGV
-431 NSVIAKIDAGQGGFA
+431 VSAPISESAVASINSVI
-446 PGGGQNAIEA
+446 NAIEA
-456 AIDALKDAV
+456 IGADN
-465 TDAQAAFTHLKGQG
+465 GQ
-479 AVTEPISEAAVRN
+479 
-492 INNIM
+492 
-497 DQIDA
+497 
-502 IGKDAG
+502 
-508 NQYNSVNDLKEA
+508 QYNSVNDLKEA

-530 AQMAQD
+530 AAMAAA
-536 EWDSPLDADGNGN
+536 EWDSPLDADGQGN
-549 FNNNAANGLPNA
+549 FNNNTANGLPGA
-561 DADNTN
+561 DQDNTN

-589 QFVFRNPAGDA
+589 QFVFKNPSGDA
-600 SYGQNDGHTIQNANN
+600 SYGQNDGHTIVN
-615 QPGGTKVQDSAD
+615 QAQQGGTDVKDSPNAFTD
-627 AYTNAQGQKLVPSN
+627 ANGVKQTPSN
-641 QDTYTNDYAMQIAV
+641 QDTYINDYNMQIAV
-655 SGYSNAAQNV
+655 TGYSNIEENI
-665 NENSALADVFKALG
+665 NENSALADVFKSLSG
-679 GSLATGTGEK
+679 GLSTGTSERI
-689 VSSNLTMSSHAATT
+689 SSNLTMSSHAATT

-729 TEWSVLIQ
+729 TEWSLLIQ
-737 VPEPGVLNADGS
+737 VPEPGVLNADGAV
-749 GFSNVV
+749 SNVI

-770 TPTTLSFTANNGS
+770 TPTTLTFTANNGS
-783 APGQGIELNF
+783 APGQNIELNF

-811 DNITQDGYAAG
+811 DNIVQDGYSAG
-822 NLVGTRIDEA
+822 NLTGTRIDES

-854 FSNNEGLESR
+854 FTNNEGLETR
-864 SGNIFSQTANS
+864 GGNIFSQTANS
-875 GDPIFGAAGTS
+875 GDPVFGAAGTS

>member
-45 FSQTQKVATAPQGD
+45 FSQTQKVATAPQGN

-118 GDFSLDSMGNFVDRN
+118 GDFSLDSQGNFVDRN
-133 GYVVQGWMRNED
+133 GYIVQGWMRNED
-145 TGTIDPTSPL
+145 TGIIDPTGPL
-155 SNIVIEPG
+155 DNIVIEPG
-163 MAMEANPTSELAII
+163 MSMEANPTSELAII
-177 ANLNSGSNIGAKNSP
+177 ANLNSGSNIGTKNSP
-192 IYTLDHY
+192 IYTLDQY
-199 NDFLDAN
+199 NDFLDIN
-206 GNGLWE
+206 GNGLWD

-222 SNNTYYINSNKEV
+222 NNNTYYINSNKEV

-242 DLGVVFNGSG
+242 DLGVVFNGAG
-252 EGLNLREGQGIW
+252 EGLNLREGQGMW

-269 AKATFGELPNNAG
+269 AKATFGEMPAVQNG
-282 QGTGKYKLHISINGI
+282 QHTLHISLNGI
-297 EIPATELGNMDE
+297 EIPSTTTNKIDDVA
-309 VVKKINDY
+309 KKINEF
-317 TAQTGVRATAIDGKK
+317 TNQTGVVATVINGKE
-332 LQLTNTNNQ
+332 LQLTNNNNQ
-341 GTTDATK
+341 GTTDASK
-348 NIKIKKLEGD
+348 NIKIRKLDGD
-358 TTSIQTTS
+358 TTSIQTTN
-366 VITAYKYTYSSGAGA
+366 VITAYKYTYSSAAG
-381 TAGHHYNDS
+381 TDAGHSYSDS

-402 RAMQTDARE
+402 KAMQTDARE
-411 YVNYA
+411 YVNYS
-416 GSNVS
+416 GTRVS
-421 NAVNGATYLV
+421 NAVNGATYFV
-431 NSVIAKIDAGQGGFA
+431 NAVIARINENRWNGGVVNN
-446 PGGGQNAIEA
+446 QQQLEA
-456 AIDALKDAV
+456 AIDALNNGL
-465 TDAQAAFTHLKGQG
+465 TDAQATFNNLKGKG
-479 AVTEPISEAAVRN
+479 VVTEPISEAAVGAMSD
-492 INNIM
+492 IITA
-497 DQIDA
+497 IDE
-502 IGKDAG
+502 IGQDAG
-508 NQYNSVNDLKEA
+508 NQYNSANDIIEA
-520 LRELITDDKL
+520 LRDLITDDKL
-530 AQMAQD
+530 AAMAAA
-536 EWDSPLDADGNGN
+536 EWDSPLDADGNPNAGN
-549 FNNNAANGLPNA
+549 NTANGLPGA
-561 DADNTN
+561 DPDNTN

-589 QFVFRNPAGDA
+589 QFVFKNPSGDA
-600 SYGQNDGHTIQNANN
+600 AYGQNDGHMTVNQN
-615 QPGGTKVQDSAD
+615 QQGGTPIKDSPN
-627 AYTNAQGQKLVPSN
+627 AYTDAQGNKLTPSN
-641 QDTYTNDYAMQIAV
+641 QDTYINDYNMQIAV
-655 SGYSNAAQNV
+655 TGYSNAEQNI
-665 NENSALADVFKALG
+665 NENSALADVFKSLSG
-679 GSLATGTGEK
+679 GLSTGTSEK

-729 TEWSVLIQ
+729 TEWSLLIQ
-737 VPEPGVLNADGS
+737 VPEPGVLNADGAV
-749 GFSNVV
+749 SNVI

-770 TPTTLSFTANNGS
+770 TPTTLTFTANNGS
-783 APGQGIELNF
+783 APGQNIELNF

-811 DNITQDGYAAG
+811 DNIVQDGYAAG
-822 NLVGTRIDEA
+822 NLTGTRIDES

-854 FSNNEGLESR
+854 FTNNEGLETR
-864 SGNIFSQTANS
+864 GGNIFSQTANS
-875 GDPIFGAAGTS
+875 GDPVFGAAGTS

>member
-269 AKATFGELPNNAG
+269 AKATFGELPNANNG
-282 QGTGKYKLHISINGI
+282 QYKLHISINGI
-297 EIPATELGNMDE
+297 EIPATDLKSMDE
-309 VVKKINDY
+309 VVKKINDF
-317 TAQTGVRATAIDGKK
+317 TSKTGVIATLNGEKGI
-332 LQLTNTNNQ
+332 QLTNTNNQ

-348 NIKIKKLEGD
+348 NIKIKKLDGD

-366 VITAYKYTYSSGAGA
+366 VITAYKYTYSSGAGK
-381 TAGHHYNDS
+381 TADHNYNDG

-411 YVNYA
+411 YVNYS
-416 GSNVS
+416 GTRVS
-421 NAVNGATYLV
+421 NAVNGATYFV
-431 NSVIAKIDAGQGGFA
+431 NAVIARIDGGQGGFA
-446 PGGGQNAIEA
+446 PGNQNTIEQAIEDLNNAITDQTLFANLQGKGVVSAPISESAVASINSIINAIEA
-456 AIDALKDAV
+456 I
-465 TDAQAAFTHLKGQG
+465 G
-479 AVTEPISEAAVRN
+479 A
-492 INNIM
+492 
-497 DQIDA
+497 
-502 IGKDAG
+502 DAG

-520 LRELITDDKL
+520 LRGLITDDKL

-536 EWDSPLDADGNGN
+536 EWDSPLDADGAGN
-549 FNNNAANGLPNA
+549 FANNAANGLP
-561 DADNTN
+561 DAEQDGSHANG
-567 SNATYRD
+567 TYRD

-600 SYGQNDGHTIQNANN
+600 SYGQNDGHKTENAN
-615 QPGGTKVQDSAD
+615 QAGGTDVKDSAD
-627 AYTNAQGQKLVPSN
+627 AYTNTNGQKQTPSN
-641 QDTYTNDYAMQIAV
+641 ADTYTNDYAMQIAV

>member
-269 AKATFGELPNNAG
+269 AKATFGELPANQG
-282 QGTGKYKLHISINGI
+282 QGQGKYKLHISINGI

-332 LQLTNTNNQ
+332 LQLTNANNQ

-358 TTSIQTTS
+358 NTSIQTTS

-416 GSNVS
+416 GNNVS
-421 NAVNGATYLV
+421 NAVNAATYFV
-431 NSVIAKIDAGQGGFA
+431 NAVIARIDGGQGGFA
-446 PGGGQNAIEA
+446 PGNQNAIEQ
-456 AIDALKDAV
+456 AIEDLNNAI
-465 TDAQAAFTHLKGQG
+465 TDQNLFANLQTKGVVS
-479 AVTEPISEAAVRN
+479 APISEAAVAS
-492 INNIM
+492 ISKIIS
-497 DQIDA
+497 DIEA
-502 IGKDAG
+502 IGADAG

-520 LRELITDDKL
+520 LRGLITDDKL

-536 EWDSPLDADGNGN
+536 EWDSPLDADGAGD
-549 FNNNAANGLPNA
+549 FNNNAANGLPAPEA
-561 DADNTN
+561 DGSHANG
-567 SNATYRD
+567 TYRD

-615 QPGGTKVQDSAD
+615 QPGGTKVEDKAD
-627 AYTNAQGQKLVPSN
+627 AYTDAQGQKLVPSN

>member
-45 FSQTQKVATAPQGD
+45 FSQTQKVATAPQGN

-133 GYVVQGWMRNED
+133 GYIVQGWMRNED
-145 TGTIDPTSPL
+145 TGIIDPTGPL
-155 SNIVIEPG
+155 DNIVIEPG
-163 MAMEANPTSELAII
+163 MSMEANPTSELAII
-177 ANLNSGSNIGAKNSP
+177 ANLNSGSNIGTKNSP
-192 IYTLDHY
+192 IYTLDQY
-199 NDFLDAN
+199 NDFLDIN
-206 GNGLWE
+206 GNGLWD

-222 SNNTYYINSNKEV
+222 NNNTYYINSNKEV

-242 DLGVVFNGSG
+242 DLGVVFNGAG
-252 EGLNLREGQGIW
+252 EGLNLREGQGMW

-269 AKATFGELPNNAG
+269 AKATFGQLPNNNNAN
-282 QGTGKYKLHISINGI
+282 LDIHISINGI
-297 EIPATELGNMDE
+297 EIPKTTVTKMDD
-309 VVKKINDY
+309 VAKKINEF
-317 TAQTGVRATAIDGKK
+317 TNQTGVRATVINGNE
-332 LQLTNTNNQ
+332 LQLTNNNNQ
-341 GTTDATK
+341 GTTDASK
-348 NIKIKKLEGD
+348 NIKIRKLEGD
-358 TTSIQTTS
+358 TTSIQTTN
-366 VITAYKYTYSSGAGA
+366 VITAYKYTYSSAAG
-381 TAGHHYNDS
+381 TDAGHSYSDS
-390 AARVV
+390 AARVI

-402 RAMQTDARE
+402 KAMQTDARE
-411 YVNYA
+411 YVNYS
-416 GSNVS
+416 GTRVS
-421 NAVNGATYLV
+421 NAVNGATYFV
-431 NSVIAKIDAGQGGFA
+431 NAVIARIDGGQGGFA
-446 PGGGQNAIEA
+446 PGNQNTIEQAIEDLNNAITDQTLFANLQGKGVVSAPISESAVASINSIINAIEA
-456 AIDALKDAV
+456 I
-465 TDAQAAFTHLKGQG
+465 G
-479 AVTEPISEAAVRN
+479 ADN
-492 INNIM
+492 
-497 DQIDA
+497 
-502 IGKDAG
+502 G

-520 LRELITDDKL
+520 LRDLITDDKL
-530 AQMAQD
+530 AAMAAA
-536 EWDSPLDADGNGN
+536 EWDSPLDADGQGN
-549 FNNNAANGLPNA
+549 FNNNTANGLPNA
-561 DADNTN
+561 DVDNTN

-589 QFVFRNPAGDA
+589 QFVFKNPSGDA
-600 SYGQNDGHTIQNANN
+600 SYGQNDGHTTVN
-615 QPGGTKVQDSAD
+615 QAQQGGTDVKDSPNAFTD
-627 AYTNAQGQKLVPSN
+627 ANGVKQTPSN
-641 QDTYTNDYAMQIAV
+641 QDTYINDYNMQIAV
-655 SGYSNAAQNV
+655 TGYSNIEENI
-665 NENSALADVFKALG
+665 NENSALADVFKSLSG
-679 GSLATGTGEK
+679 GLSTGTSERI
-689 VSSNLTMSSHAATT
+689 SSNLTMSSHAATT

-729 TEWSVLIQ
+729 TEWSLLIQ
-737 VPEPGVLNADGS
+737 VPEPGVLNADGAV
-749 GFSNVV
+749 SNVI

-770 TPTTLSFTANNGS
+770 TPTTLTFTANNGS
-783 APGQGIELNF
+783 APGQNIELNF

-811 DNITQDGYAAG
+811 DNIVQDGYAAG
-822 NLVGTRIDEA
+822 NLTGTRIDES

-854 FSNNEGLESR
+854 FTNNEGLETR
-864 SGNIFSQTANS
+864 GGNIFSQTANS
-875 GDPIFGAAGTS
+875 GDPVFGAAGTS

>member
-269 AKATFGELPNNAG
+269 AKATFGELPTVANDKH
-282 QGTGKYKLHISINGI
+282 TLHISINGI
-297 EIPATELGNMDE
+297 EIPATELDNMDAI
-309 VVKKINDY
+309 VKKINDY
-317 TAQTGVRATAIDGKK
+317 TAQTGVRATAIDGTK
-332 LQLTNTNNQ
+332 LQLTNANNQ

-416 GSNVS
+416 GNNVS

-431 NSVIAKIDAGQGGFA
+431 NSVISKIDGWVTANNTQ
-446 PGGGQNAIEA
+446 QQIEQ

-536 EWDSPLDADGNGN
+536 EWDSPLDADGNPNAG
-549 FNNNAANGLPNA
+549 NNAANGLPNP

-600 SYGQNDGHTIQNANN
+600 SYGQNDGHTIQNAQN
-615 QPGGTKVQDSAD
+615 QPGGTKVEDKAD
-627 AYTNAQGQKLVPSN
+627 AYTDAQGQKLVPSN

>member
-45 FSQTQKVATAPQGD
+45 FSQTQKVATAPQGN

-118 GDFSLDSMGNFVDRN
+118 GDFSLDSQGNFVDRN
-133 GYVVQGWMRNED
+133 GYIVQGWMRNED
-145 TGTIDPTSPL
+145 TGIIDPTGPL
-155 SNIVIEPG
+155 DNIVIEPG
-163 MAMEANPTSELAII
+163 MSMEANPTSELAII
-177 ANLNSGSNIGAKNSP
+177 ANLNSGSNIGTKNSP
-192 IYTLDHY
+192 IYTLDQY
-199 NDFLDAN
+199 NDFLDIN
-206 GNGLWE
+206 GNGLWD

-222 SNNTYYINSNKEV
+222 NNNTYYINSNKEV

-242 DLGVVFNGSG
+242 DLGVVFNGAG
-252 EGLNLREGQGIW
+252 EGLNLREGQGMW

-269 AKATFGELPNNAG
+269 AKATFGQLPNNNNAN
-282 QGTGKYKLHISINGI
+282 LDIHISINGI
-297 EIPATELGNMDE
+297 EIPKTTVTKMDD
-309 VVKKINDY
+309 VAKKINEF
-317 TAQTGVRATAIDGKK
+317 TNQTGVRATVINGNE
-332 LQLTNTNNQ
+332 LQLTNNNNQ
-341 GTTDATK
+341 GTTDASK
-348 NIKIKKLEGD
+348 NIKIRKLEGD
-358 TTSIQTTS
+358 TTSIQTTN
-366 VITAYKYTYSSGAGA
+366 VITAYKYTYSSAAG
-381 TAGHHYNDS
+381 TDAGHSYSDS
-390 AARVV
+390 AARVI

-402 RAMQTDARE
+402 KAMQTDARE
-411 YVNYA
+411 YVNYS
-416 GSNVS
+416 GTRVS
-421 NAVNGATYLV
+421 NAVNGATYFV
-431 NSVIAKIDAGQGGFA
+431 NAVIARIDGRQGGFA
-446 PGGGQNAIEA
+446 PGNQNTIEQAIEDLNNAITDQNLFGNLQGKGVVSAPISESAVASINSIINAIEA
-456 AIDALKDAV
+456 I
-465 TDAQAAFTHLKGQG
+465 G
-479 AVTEPISEAAVRN
+479 ADN
-492 INNIM
+492 
-497 DQIDA
+497 
-502 IGKDAG
+502 G

-520 LRELITDDKL
+520 LRDLITDDKL
-530 AQMAQD
+530 AAMAAA
-536 EWDSPLDADGNGN
+536 EWDSPLDADGQGN
-549 FNNNAANGLPNA
+549 FNNNTANGLPAA

-589 QFVFRNPAGDA
+589 QFVFKNPSGDA
-600 SYGQNDGHTIQNANN
+600 SYGQNDGHTIVNQN
-615 QPGGTKVQDSAD
+615 QQGGTDVKDSPNAFTD
-627 AYTNAQGQKLVPSN
+627 ANGVKQTPSN
-641 QDTYTNDYAMQIAV
+641 QDTYINDYNMQIAV
-655 SGYSNAAQNV
+655 TGYSNIEENI
-665 NENSALADVFKALG
+665 NENSALADVFKSLSG
-679 GSLATGTGEK
+679 GLSTGTSERI
-689 VSSNLTMSSHAATT
+689 SSNLTMSSHAATT

-729 TEWSVLIQ
+729 TEWSLLIQ
-737 VPEPGVLNADGS
+737 VPEPGVLNADGAV
-749 GFSNVV
+749 SNVI

-770 TPTTLSFTANNGS
+770 TPTTLTFTANNGS
-783 APGQGIELNF
+783 APGQNIELNF

-811 DNITQDGYAAG
+811 DNIVQDGYAAG
-822 NLVGTRIDEA
+822 NLTGTRIDES

-854 FSNNEGLESR
+854 FTNNEGLETR
-864 SGNIFSQTANS
+864 GGNIFSQTANS
-875 GDPIFGAAGTS
+875 GDPVFGAAGTS

>member
-269 AKATFGELPNNAG
+269 AKATFNELPAVNN
-282 QGTGKYKLHISINGI
+282 GKHTLHISINGI
-297 EIPATELGNMDE
+297 EIPATDLNSMDE
-309 VVKKINDY
+309 VVKKINEL
-317 TAQTGVRATAIDGKK
+317 TPKTGVTATLNGDKGI
-332 LQLTNTNNQ
+332 QLTNTNNQ
-341 GTTDATK
+341 GTTDTTK
-348 NIKIKKLEGD
+348 NIKIKKLDGD

-366 VITAYKYTYSSGAGA
+366 VITAYKYTYSSGAGK
-381 TAGHHYNDS
+381 TADHNYNDG
-390 AARVV
+390 APRVV

-416 GSNVS
+416 GKNVS
-421 NAVNGATYLV
+421 NAVNAATYFV
-431 NSVIAKIDAGQGGFA
+431 NAVIARIDGGQGGFA
-446 PGGGQNAIEA
+446 PGNQNAIEQ
-456 AIDALKDAV
+456 AIEDLNNAI
-465 TDAQAAFTHLKGQG
+465 TDQNLFANLEGKGVVS
-479 AVTEPISEAAVRN
+479 APISEAAVAS
-492 INNIM
+492 ISKIIS
-497 DQIDA
+497 DIEA
-502 IGKDAG
+502 IGADAG

-520 LRELITDDKL
+520 LKALITDDKL

-536 EWDSPLDADGNGN
+536 EWDSPLDEDGTGN
-549 FNNNAANGLPNA
+549 FNNNAADGLPAA
-561 DADNTN
+561 DADNKH

-600 SYGQNDGHTIQNANN
+600 SYGQNDGHTIQNGN

-627 AYTNAQGQKLVPSN
+627 AYTTTNGNKLVPSN

>member
-45 FSQTQKVATAPQGD
+45 FSQTQKVATAPQGN

-133 GYVVQGWMRNED
+133 GYIVQGWMRNED
-145 TGTIDPTSPL
+145 TGIIDPTGPL
-155 SNIVIEPG
+155 DNIVIEPG
-163 MAMEANPTSELAII
+163 MSMEANPTSELAII
-177 ANLNSGSNIGAKNSP
+177 ANLNSGSNIGTKNSP
-192 IYTLDHY
+192 IYTLDQY
-199 NDFLDAN
+199 NDFLDIN
-206 GNGLWE
+206 GNGLWD

-222 SNNTYYINSNKEV
+222 NNNTYYINSNKEV

-242 DLGVVFNGSG
+242 DLGVVFNGAG
-252 EGLNLREGQGIW
+252 EGLNLREGQGMW

-269 AKATFGELPNNAG
+269 AKATFGPLPNNNAN
-282 QGTGKYKLHISINGI
+282 LDIHISINGI
-297 EIPATELGNMDE
+297 EIPKTTVTKMDD
-309 VVKKINDY
+309 VAKKINEF
-317 TAQTGVRATAIDGKK
+317 TNQTGVRATVINGNE
-332 LQLTNTNNQ
+332 LQLTNNNNQ
-341 GTTDATK
+341 GTTDASK
-348 NIKIKKLEGD
+348 NIKIRKLEGD
-358 TTSIQTTS
+358 NTSIQTTN
-366 VITAYKYTYSSGAGA
+366 VITAYKYTYSSAAG
-381 TAGHHYNDS
+381 TDAGHSYSDS

-402 RAMQTDARE
+402 KAMQTDARE
-411 YVNYA
+411 YVNYS
-416 GSNVS
+416 GTRVS
-421 NAVNGATYLV
+421 NAVNGATYFV
-431 NSVIAKIDAGQGGFA
+431 NAVIARIDGGQGGFA
-446 PGGGQNAIEA
+446 PGNQNAIEQ
-456 AIDALKDAV
+456 AIEDLNNAI
-465 TDAQAAFTHLKGQG
+465 TDQNLFGNLQGKGVVS
-479 AVTEPISEAAVRN
+479 APISESAVAS
-492 INNIM
+492 INSIINAIE
-497 DQIDA
+497 A
-502 IGKDAG
+502 IGADNG

-520 LRELITDDKL
+520 LRDLITDDKL
-530 AQMAQD
+530 AAMAAA
-536 EWDSPLDADGNGN
+536 EWDSPLDADGQGD
-549 FNNNAANGLPNA
+549 FNNNTANGLPNP
-561 DADNTN
+561 DQDNTN

-589 QFVFRNPAGDA
+589 QFVFKNPSGDA
-600 SYGQNDGHTIQNANN
+600 SYGQNDGHTIVNQN
-615 QPGGTKVQDSAD
+615 QQGGTDVKDSPNAFTD
-627 AYTNAQGQKLVPSN
+627 ANGVKQTPSN
-641 QDTYTNDYAMQIAV
+641 QDTYINDYNMQIAV
-655 SGYSNAAQNV
+655 TGYSNIEENI
-665 NENSALADVFKALG
+665 NENSALADVFKSLSG
-679 GSLATGTGEK
+679 GLSTGTSERI
-689 VSSNLTMSSHAATT
+689 SSNLTMSSHAATT

-729 TEWSVLIQ
+729 TEWSLLIQ
-737 VPEPGVLNADGS
+737 VPEPGVLNADGAV
-749 GFSNVV
+749 SNVI

-770 TPTTLSFTANNGS
+770 TPTTLTFTANNGS
-783 APGQGIELNF
+783 APGQNIELNF

-811 DNITQDGYAAG
+811 DNIVQDGYAAG
-822 NLVGTRIDEA
+822 NLTGTRIDES

-854 FSNNEGLESR
+854 FTNNEGLETR
-864 SGNIFSQTANS
+864 GGNIFSQTANS
-875 GDPIFGAAGTS
+875 GDPVFGAAGTS

>member
-118 GDFSLDSMGNFVDRN
+118 GDFSLDSKGNFVDRN

-155 SNIVIEPG
+155 SNIIIEPG

-212 DGEAKNPNDL
+212 DGETKNPNDL

-282 QGTGKYKLHISINGI
+282 QGTNKYKLHISINGI
-297 EIPATELGNMDE
+297 EIPATELTKMDE

-317 TAQTGVRATAIDGKK
+317 TPQTGVIATLNGDKGI
-332 LQLTNTNNQ
+332 QLTNTNNQ

-348 NIKIKKLEGD
+348 NIKIKKLEDD
-358 TTSIQTTS
+358 TTSIRTTS
-366 VITAYKYTYSSGAGA
+366 VITAYKYTYSSGAGK
-381 TAGHHYNDS
+381 TADHNYNDG

-411 YVNYA
+411 YVNYS

-421 NAVNGATYLV
+421 NAVNGATYITNKILG
-431 NSVIAKIDAGQGGFA
+431 IIDAAGNVQTAKQNVRNQIQRALQDGQATFNGFKNN
-446 PGGGQNAIEA
+446 GAI
-456 AIDALKDAV
+456 
-465 TDAQAAFTHLKGQG
+465 
-479 AVTEPISEAAVRN
+479 TEPISEAAVGVMVSILN
-492 INNIM
+492 SS
-497 DQIDA
+497 DQIMQ
-502 IGKDAG
+502 
-508 NQYNSVNDLKEA
+508 NQQITTINDLKEA
-520 LRELITDDKL
+520 IRELVTNDKL
-530 AQMAQD
+530 AEFASR
-536 EWDSPLDADGNGN
+536 EWDSPLDADGDGN
-549 FNNNAANGLPNA
+549 FNNNTANDLPAPEADGSHANG
-561 DADNTN
+561 
-567 SNATYRD
+567 TYRD

-600 SYGQNDGHTIQNANN
+600 SYGQNDGHTIVNQN
-615 QPGGTKVQDSAD
+615 QQGGTKVEDSAD
-627 AYTNAQGQKLVPSN
+627 AYTDTNGQKKTPAN
-641 QDTYTNDYAMQIAV
+641 ADTYTNDYAMQIAV

-737 VPEPGVLNADGS
+737 VPEPGVLNTDGS

-811 DNITQDGYAAG
+811 DNIIQDGYTAG

>member
-45 FSQTQKVATAPQGD
+45 FSQTQKVATAPQGN

-133 GYVVQGWMRNED
+133 GYIVQGWMRNED
-145 TGTIDPTSPL
+145 TGIIDPTGPL
-155 SNIVIEPG
+155 DNIVIEPG
-163 MAMEANPTSELAII
+163 MSMEANPTSELAII
-177 ANLNSGSNIGAKNSP
+177 ANLNSGSNIGTKNSP
-192 IYTLDHY
+192 IYTLDQY
-199 NDFLDAN
+199 NDFLDIN
-206 GNGLWE
+206 GNGLWD

-222 SNNTYYINSNKEV
+222 NNNTYYINSNKEV

-242 DLGVVFNGSG
+242 DLGVVFNGAG
-252 EGLNLREGQGIW
+252 EGLNLREGQGMW

-269 AKATFGELPNNAG
+269 AKATFGEMPTVANG
-282 QGTGKYKLHISINGI
+282 QHTLHISLNGI
-297 EIPATELGNMDE
+297 EIPPTTTNKIDE
-309 VVKKINDY
+309 VAKKINEF
-317 TAQTGVRATAIDGKK
+317 TNQTGVVATVINGKE
-332 LQLTNTNNQ
+332 LQLTNNNNQ
-341 GTTDATK
+341 GTTDASK
-348 NIKIKKLEGD
+348 NIKIRKLEGD
-358 TTSIQTTS
+358 TTSIQTTN
-366 VITAYKYTYSSGAGA
+366 VITAYKYTYSSAAG
-381 TAGHHYNDS
+381 TDAGHSYSDS
-390 AARVV
+390 AARVI

-402 RAMQTDARE
+402 KAMQTDARE
-411 YVNYA
+411 YVNYS
-416 GSNVS
+416 GTRVS

-446 PGGGQNAIEA
+446 PGGGQDAIED
-456 AIDALKDAV
+456 AIDALKDAIQ
-465 TDAQAAFTHLKGQG
+465 DAQATFNHLKGQG

-502 IGKDAG
+502 IGIDAG
-508 NQYNSVNDLKEA
+508 QQYNSVNDLKEA
-520 LRELITDDKL
+520 LRDLITDDKL
-530 AQMAQD
+530 AAMAAA

-589 QFVFRNPAGDA
+589 QFVFKNPSGDA
-600 SYGQNDGHTIQNANN
+600 SYGQNDGHTIVN
-615 QPGGTKVQDSAD
+615 QAQQGGTDVKDSPNAFTD
-627 AYTNAQGQKLVPSN
+627 ANGVKQTPSN
-641 QDTYTNDYAMQIAV
+641 QDTYINDYNMQIAV
-655 SGYSNAAQNV
+655 TGYSNIEENI
-665 NENSALADVFKALG
+665 NENSALADVFKSLSG
-679 GSLATGTGEK
+679 GLSTGTSERI
-689 VSSNLTMSSHAATT
+689 SSNLTMSSHAATT

-729 TEWSVLIQ
+729 TEWSLLIQ
-737 VPEPGVLNADGS
+737 VPEPGVLNADGAV
-749 GFSNVV
+749 SNVI

-770 TPTTLSFTANNGS
+770 TPTTLTFTANNGS
-783 APGQGIELNF
+783 APGQNIELNF

-811 DNITQDGYAAG
+811 DNIVQDGYAAG
-822 NLVGTRIDEA
+822 NLTGTRIDES

-854 FSNNEGLESR
+854 FTNNEGLETR
-864 SGNIFSQTANS
+864 GGNIFSQTANS
-875 GDPIFGAAGTS
+875 GDPVFGAAGTS

>member
-269 AKATFGELPNNAG
+269 AKATFGELPNNAV
-282 QGTGKYKLHISINGI
+282 QGNGKYKLHISINGI

-309 VVKKINDY
+309 IVKKINDY

-332 LQLTNTNNQ
+332 LQLTNANNQ

-421 NAVNGATYLV
+421 NAVNAATYFV
-431 NSVIAKIDAGQGGFA
+431 NAVIARIDGGQGGFA
-446 PGGGQNAIEA
+446 PGNQDAIEQAIEDLNNAI
-456 AIDALKDAV
+456 
-465 TDAQAAFTHLKGQG
+465 TDQNLFANLKGKG
-479 AVTEPISEAAVRN
+479 VVTEPISESAVKS
-492 INNIM
+492 INEI
-497 DQIDA
+497 ITAIKA
-502 IGKDAG
+502 IGADAG

-520 LRELITDDKL
+520 LRGLITDDKL

-536 EWDSPLDADGNGN
+536 EWDSPLDADGTGN
-549 FNNNAANGLPNA
+549 FANNAANGLPGA

-600 SYGQNDGHTIQNANN
+600 SYGQNDGHTIQNAQN
-615 QPGGTKVQDSAD
+615 QPGGTKVEDKAD
-627 AYTNAQGQKLVPSN
+627 AYTDAQGQKLVPSN